1 MTTRADLEQLQFQ
14 YPEHSL
20 THIALSLIRMRRPM
34 SEAVNL
40 AKSGNGI
47 FRRTLK
53 SVNPQD
59 VKVEDWKIAER
70 MLK

>member
-1 MTTRADLEQLQFQ
+1 
-14 YPEHSL
+14 
-20 THIALSLIRMRRPM
+20 MRRPM
-34 SEAVNL
+34 YEAVNL